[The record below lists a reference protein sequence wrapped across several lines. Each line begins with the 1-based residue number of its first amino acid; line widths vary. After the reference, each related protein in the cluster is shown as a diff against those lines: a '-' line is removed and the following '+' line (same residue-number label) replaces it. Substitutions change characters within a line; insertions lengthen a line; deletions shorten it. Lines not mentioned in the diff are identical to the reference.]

1 MSNLLNN
8 QTKKKLLDRG
18 PKITPTQEFTLTD
31 IEEKKV
37 EPKGTTPPAKAK
49 EKEKDT
55 EKETVQVQ
63 KRTTPQNITSVRVSK
78 ATRNKLNAL
87 VQLGKA
93 ESVDV
98 LIDILLDEYVERNI
112 GKTERKTY
120 DIIVNVLQKKDR

>member
-1 MSNLLNN
+1 MLSNLLNN

-37 EPKGTTPPAKAK
+37 EPKGTTPSAKAK
-49 EKEKDT
+49 EKEK

-98 LIDILLDEYVERNI
+98 LIDILLDEYVEQNI